1 MGKIAIVSRDGR
13 VCCDWLMDALA
24 PVTTEY
30 SYIPSGGSTNLRDA
44 VGSCSL
50 VILYHTKTRGRINV
64 TDVTDSLYD
73 KELKEL
79 SDVLGKTRVIV
90 VIDDLEDSSY
100 SEKIRILN
108 NQPSIGR
115 LAKELFL
122 FSTQEKKAYTKN
134 TRETES
140 AASAHKKITSIKNSV
155 TVLPLPPAN
164 VGGNFQKRICLIIT
178 VTAVIILLVVLCVTL
193 SNRENHPAS
202 TTAVPYFSS
211 TSPGNYT
218 PSPVNTSNT

>member
-155 TVLPLPPAN
+155 TVLPL
-164 VGGNFQKRICLIIT
+164 KRICLIIT